1 MKEEILDI
9 FKRKPK
15 DYTTNLQPVDN
26 YIKQTATYIS
36 RMKDIPYK
44 EAVTSIQKQIKNSDA
59 TNPEVKY
66 RYRKD
71 NGDRIIKFD
80 RLTDYIQNTIDSG
93 NIIVPTFST
102 YDHPDKKMSL
112 HSQFLQVNIDKRK
125 IDKANAFKYK
135 QEGDA
140 DKYLHYNTLQKVRK
154 VFNNSLSGAYASMST
169 IVYHPSNHSTLT
181 SMTRSVASIGNAV
194 SESIIAGN
202 KHFGNPEVTINY
214 VVSIVT
220 NVNMKAVNFTIHKYN
235 LHIPTVDEVM
245 DMILHSSRN
254 YWSDPDKESVIREFL
269 TKLTSDELAAVM
281 YVNDLH
287 HMKKY
292 NNDFIYSMLTDISAR
307 KTTGSDDPL
316 KDCNTKVEGVM
327 NLVHHICMDD
337 IVGMN
342 INYKELVTSNP
353 SLLMT
358 LGSTARNISL
368 QLIKYRALFRT
379 FLTTDILPVD
389 IANVRDML
397 RDAIVLSDT
406 DSTCG
411 SYDKW
416 VEWYYGNPRY
426 DAKAV
431 ALSATVMTINTQVID
446 HNLKILAK
454 NMNVPDE
461 RSDLLKMKNEYF
473 WSIFVTANVSK
484 HYFASTR
491 IQEGNVFVKP
501 ELELKGVHLIASSID
516 QSIAKRAHDAMID
529 ITNKLN
535 NGEKISARHYGVMA
549 ADIER
554 ELLTKIDS
562 GDISIFKKDKIKEVD
577 AYKLDDPTKTP
588 YLHHMLWEDVFS
600 AKYGSPGDPTYM
612 VIKLPTILKSKRK
625 MTEYIDQIPDPDI
638 RSKMGSF
645 MLKYNKTNMGTF
657 RPPISI
663 VGGRGLPSEFIPA
676 IDKRRVVLDNL
687 NIFYIVLENIGLY
700 RKKTMLL
707 SEMGY

>member
-1 MKEEILDI
+1 MKEVLDI
-9 FKRKPK
+9 FKRKPE
-15 DYTTNLQPVDN
+15 DYITNLDPVNN
-26 YIKQTATYIS
+26 YIKQTATYVS
-36 RMKDIPYK
+36 KMKDIPYT
-44 EAVTSIQKQIKNSDA
+44 EAVKVIKKQIKSGKA

-80 RLTDYIQNTIDSG
+80 KLTDYIQNTIDKG
-93 NIIVPTFST
+93 DIIVPTFST

-140 DKYLHYNTLQKVRK
+140 DKYLHYDTLQKVRK

-214 VVSIVT
+214 IVSIVSE
-220 NVNMKAVNFTIHKYN
+220 VNMKAVNFTMHKYN
-235 LHIPTVDEVM
+235 LYTPTVDEVM
-245 DMILHSSRN
+245 EMILYSSRN
-254 YWSDPDKESVIREFL
+254 YWTDPDKEYVIKEFL
-269 TKLTSDELAAVM
+269 TKLTGDELAAVM

-292 NNDFIYSMLTDISAR
+292 NNDFIYTMLSDIAER

-316 KDCNTKVEGVM
+316 TDCNTKVEGVM
-327 NLVHHICMDD
+327 NLVHHICMYD

-342 INYKELVTSNP
+342 INYKELATSNP
-353 SLLMT
+353 DLLMI
-358 LGSTARNISL
+358 LGSTAKSVSL

-379 FLTTDILPVD
+379 FLTTDVLPVD
-389 IANVRDML
+389 IANIRDML

-416 VEWYYGNPRY
+416 VEWYYGHPKY

-431 ALSATVMTINTQVID
+431 ALAATVMTINTQVID

-473 WSIFVTANVSK
+473 WSIFVTSNVSK

-491 IQEGNVFVKP
+491 IREGNVFEEP
-501 ELELKGVHLIASSID
+501 ELELKGVHLIASATNQVITN
-516 QSIAKRAHDAMID
+516 RAHDIMRE
-529 ITNKLN
+529 ITEKLN
-535 NGEKISARHYGVMA
+535 KGELISVNHYGTLV
-549 ADIER
+549 ADMERDLLNKIE
-554 ELLTKIDS
+554 S
-562 GDISIFKKDKIKEVD
+562 GDISIFKKDKIKE
-577 AYKLDDPTKTP
+577 ASSYKLDDPSKTP
-588 YLHHMLWEDVFS
+588 YLHHMLWEEIFS
-600 AKYGSPGDPTYM
+600 SKYGTPGEPTYM
-612 VIKLPTILKSKRK
+612 VIKVPTTLVSKRK
-625 MTEYIDQIPDPDI
+625 MTEYLETVQDTTI
-638 RSKMGSF
+638 RDTIATFIAKH
-645 MLKYNKTNMGTF
+645 NKTHIGTF
-657 RPPISI
+657 RLPVAI
-663 VGGRGLPSEFIPA
+663 VGSKGIPKELIPA
-676 IDKRRVVLDNL
+676 IDKHKVVLDNL
-687 NIFYIVLENIGLY
+687 KVLYMVLETISLY
-700 RKKTMLL
+700 RNQKMLL